1 MSTKRKHFSKEFKEQ
16 TVALI
21 LEGEKS
27 QAQISREI
35 DVNVNTLQNWK
46 KSYQENQSPVNQTSK
61 LLEEENKKLKKE
73 LREAKLE
80 NEILKKAMGYF
91 SKGVI

>member
-1 MSTKRKHFSKEFKEQ
+1 MSTKRKHFSNEFKEQ